1 MFWGLHICFISFQFH
16 LNVKE
21 ISICE
26 EDDVELITIELCNAI
41 MQSVYK
47 PQTNSAYYHHCNKG
61 TRLLSYLTEVEETI
75 EYVLEEITQ
84 YYRSISLRA
93 SPDKTQVTTFHL
105 QNK

>member
-1 MFWGLHICFISFQFH
+1 M
-16 LNVKE
+16 KE
-21 ISICE
+21 IYICE

-47 PQTNSAYYHHCNKG
+47 PQTNSSYYHHCNKG
-61 TRLLSYLTEVEETI
+61 TSLLSYLTEVEETI

-93 SPDKTQVTTFHL
+93 SPDQTQVTTFHL